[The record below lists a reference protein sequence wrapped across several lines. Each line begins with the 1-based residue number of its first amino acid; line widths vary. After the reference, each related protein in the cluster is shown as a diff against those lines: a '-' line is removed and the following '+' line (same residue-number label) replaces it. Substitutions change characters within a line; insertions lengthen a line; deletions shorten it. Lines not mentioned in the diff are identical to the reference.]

1 MYCPYCGKPID
12 DGIPYCP
19 WCGGGLREDT
29 SSPIPDS
36 VFADGHG
43 PAPTAPA
50 EAEGDTP
57 TAETRPATQHISS
70 PKAVPLRRGSSR
82 GGSSRRGTPRYSD
95 DPDNSGAGRL
105 LMGLAIAACA
115 LAAVFLVWTRGC
127 SRLSPAPVEPAPA
140 EQEAVEPEAQESQ
153 AEAEAPEDEPAE
165 QEATEAD
172 KVKASLAEYTW
183 EELSAISAKIS
194 AAPNRDEAIAI
205 ARSYNLV
212 DAAGTPTG
220 DTIAVTLSDGST
232 LRVFLADVYHDDLV
246 GGGKAGLTFL
256 SWNLPLSHRMNADDT
271 NMGGWASSEM
281 RSWLANTALGMLPND
296 LHTAIRPV
304 IKMTN
309 NTGNT
314 HDTTSVTMTED
325 SLWIPSVNEVAGDV
339 SWVWSSDADNS
350 GGYNAVLNAEGD
362 QYAVFASAV
371 TETDGPNAALALR
384 GDGSSSWWL
393 RTSSASVTSNYRYVT
408 EDGNPSGFGNASGER
423 GDSIG
428 FCL

>member
-50 EAEGDTP
+50 EAEGEAPAVD
-57 TAETRPATQHISS
+57 ARPATQHISS
-70 PKAVPLRRGSSR
+70 PKAVPLRRGSARGASTR
-82 GGSSRRGTPRYSD
+82 GGAPRYSD

-115 LAAVFLVWTRGC
+115 LAAAFLVWTRGC

-165 QEATEAD
+165 QEAPEAD

-183 EELSAISAKIS
+183 EELSAISAQIS
-194 AAPNRDEAIAI
+194 AAPTRDEALAI

-212 DAAGTPTG
+212 DDAGTPTG

-232 LRVFLADVYHDDLV
+232 LRVYLADVYHDDLV

-408 EDGNPSGFGNASGER
+408 EDGNPCGFGNASGER
-423 GDSIG
+423 GVCIG